1 MENFKKMKTQF
12 AKTLISALAASVAA
26 FALIPAAQAQ
36 KSSEIRI
43 ATQPSPIYAPI
54 FIAKEKGWLED
65 DLKKDGVAVKWSSFT
80 SGPPI
85 NESFAAGQVD
95 IGFLGDTPPIVAKSA
110 GQDNIIFS
118 TAAIGPTAIA
128 VTVQK
133 DSAIKTPADLKGKK
147 VGVTK
152 GSYAH
157 HLLVLVLKNAGLKA
171 DDIKLIHLTPPDLVT
186 AFVKGEID
194 AAATWDPFLL
204 QLEDAGGKV
213 LIDGKGIKEGL
224 LVIVA
229 NRPYAEANPESIKKL
244 LLAYR
249 RGDEFI
255 KANPE
260 EAAKIISKHV
270 RLSPEQTAKLLK
282 KFDYSQ
288 PITPVTIAELKKTE
302 DFLFENSIIRK
313 HVDIDTFVDAKYL
326 KDAGLQK

>member
-1 MENFKKMKTQF
+1 MKAKF
-12 AKTLISALAASVAA
+12 AKAFYALAAAA
-26 FALIPAAQAQ
+26 AAIALAPSASAQG

-54 FIAKEKGWLED
+54 FIAKENGWLED

-85 NESFAAGQVD
+85 NESFAANQID

-118 TAAIGPTAIA
+118 TSAIGPKAIA
-128 VTVQK
+128 VAVQK
-133 DSAIKTPADLKGKK
+133 DSPIKTPADLKGKK
-147 VGVTK
+147 IGVTK
-152 GSYAH
+152 GSYTH
-157 HLLVLVLKNAGLKA
+157 HLLVLVLKNAGLKT
-171 DDIKLIHLTPPDLVT
+171 DDVKLIHLAPPDLVT
-186 AFVKGEID
+186 TFAKGEID

-204 QLEDAGGKV
+204 QLEDAGGKILV
-213 LIDGKGIKEGL
+213 DGTGIKEGL

-229 NRPYAEANPESIKKL
+229 NRQYAEANPNAIKKL
-244 LLAYR
+244 LLAYN
-249 RGDEFI
+249 RGNEFI

-260 EAAKIISKHV
+260 EAAKIVAKHV
-270 RLSPEQTAKLLK
+270 KLNPEQTAKLLK

-288 PITPVTIAELKKTE
+288 PITPTTIAELKKTE
-302 DFLFENSIIRK
+302 EFLFDNSIIRK
-313 HVDIDTFVDAKYL
+313 HVDIDSFVDAKYL